1 MQIMKIDDGRPYHSN
16 VFHELVSN
24 GGPKVDGEIE
34 RETKQHILPD
44 TMVQQTN
51 PSEYSFMK
59 AGQQNV
65 DKAIQIRP
73 EDVSYDK
80 DVVEIKLPDI
90 MVSSNYGVQFVK
102 DVCIDE
108 GVLADQKAI
117 AEKVSL
123 NLNSSKGDTNGIRI
137 KETADEPAKS
147 VNDLK
152 SQIVVLPEAC
162 VTDGDTV
169 EQYHPCKLHDLEG
182 NNTVDGL
189 TVVNVKK
196 STPKQLVSND
206 NAEYCQQMGADVS
219 ESSENHGP
227 NLNGEPVDQVPSNDS
242 HETGASIAS
251 AITNVNGLS
260 VESTADGHSGVVT
273 EDGVSGVALNKTEI
287 NQINHYN
294 PFIAYGSLEDTW
306 EPKYSL
312 PTIVD
317 DVYSVPCP
325 VEKTDSFSD
334 IVNGALR
341 GFNFLETG
349 ESIAEDSTLDSV
361 VENSSMTDVQAS
373 EEKDE
378 ERSDDI
384 LSDERKIPV
393 DQRSPVENSDSL
405 SDPVDRA
412 LSSTETDGARNEDSR
427 LDSTEASPSRSY
439 VQPSEDRNDQ
449 VDNFVYGIRT
459 DAAHGTSSG
468 TSPLTGKTEPIDA
481 KSENDPK
488 CEIDSVQDGH
498 DFNPREANDGTNIS
512 EDNKDSKSSTRQT
525 GPVTEQNE
533 PDSAKM
539 TMQTEP
545 VAQRNEPDSAKVTMQ
560 TESVAQPNEADSAK
574 VTARNVIRNP
584 FESSFSGPSIIS
596 GPLTP
601 SGHIPYSGNISLRSD
616 SSTTS
621 TRSFAFPVLQ
631 TEWNSSPVKMAK
643 ADRRRLRRD
652 RGWGYRILCCKF

>member
-34 RETKQHILPD
+34 REAKQHILPD

-123 NLNSSKGDTNGIRI
+123 NMDSSKGVTNGVLM

-169 EQYHPCKLHDLEG
+169 EQYPSCKLHDLEG
-182 NNTVDGL
+182 NNTVDEL
-189 TVVNVKK
+189 TVVNVEK
-196 STPKQLVSND
+196 STPKQLVCND
-206 NAEYCQQMGADVS
+206 SAEYRQQMCADIS
-219 ESSENHGP
+219 DSSENYGP
-227 NLNGEPVDQVPSNDS
+227 ILDGEAIDQVSSNDC

-251 AITNVNGLS
+251 EITNINGLP
-260 VESTADGHSGVVT
+260 VESTADGHSGMVT
-273 EDGVSGVALNKTEI
+273 VDGFAGVALNKTEI

-317 DVYSVPCP
+317 DVSIVPCP

-341 GFNFLETG
+341 GFNYLETG

-361 VENSSMTDVQAS
+361 VENSSTTDVQAS
-373 EEKDE
+373 EEEDE
-378 ERSDDI
+378 ARNEDS
-384 LSDERKIPV
+384 LSDERKNPV
-393 DQRSPVENSDSL
+393 DQRRSPVENTDSL

-412 LSSTETDGARNEDSR
+412 LSSTETDEARNEDSR
-427 LDSTEASPSRSY
+427 LDSTEASSSRSD
-439 VQPSEDRNDQ
+439 VQPSEDRSDE
-449 VDNFVYGIRT
+449 VDNFVDGIRT
-459 DAAHGTSSG
+459 DAEHGTG
-468 TSPLTGKTEPIDA
+468 
-481 KSENDPK
+481 SEQ
-488 CEIDSVQDGH
+488 V
-498 DFNPREANDGTNIS
+498 A
-512 EDNKDSKSSTRQT
+512 
-525 GPVTEQNE
+525 EQNE

-545 VAQRNEPDSAKVTMQ
+545 VAQQNEPDSAKMTMQ
-560 TESVAQPNEADSAK
+560 TESVAQPNETDSAK

>member
-1 MQIMKIDDGRPYHSN
+1 MLADDGRPYHSN

-34 RETKQHILPD
+34 REAKQHILPD

-123 NLNSSKGDTNGIRI
+123 NMDSSKGVTNGVLM

-169 EQYHPCKLHDLEG
+169 EQYPSCKLHDLEG
-182 NNTVDGL
+182 NNTVDEL
-189 TVVNVKK
+189 TVVNVEK
-196 STPKQLVSND
+196 STPKQLVCND
-206 NAEYCQQMGADVS
+206 SAEYRQQMCADIS
-219 ESSENHGP
+219 DSSENYGP
-227 NLNGEPVDQVPSNDS
+227 ILDGEAIDQVSSNDC

-251 AITNVNGLS
+251 EITNINGLP
-260 VESTADGHSGVVT
+260 VESTADGHSGMVT
-273 EDGVSGVALNKTEI
+273 VDGFAGVALNKTEI

-317 DVYSVPCP
+317 DVSIVPCP

-341 GFNFLETG
+341 GFNYLETG

-361 VENSSMTDVQAS
+361 VENSSTTDVQAS
-373 EEKDE
+373 EEEDE
-378 ERSDDI
+378 ARNEDS
-384 LSDERKIPV
+384 LSDERKNPV
-393 DQRSPVENSDSL
+393 DQRRSPVENTDSL

-412 LSSTETDGARNEDSR
+412 LSSTETDEARNEDSR
-427 LDSTEASPSRSY
+427 LDSTEASSSRSD
-439 VQPSEDRNDQ
+439 VQPSEDRSDE
-449 VDNFVYGIRT
+449 VDNFVDGIRT
-459 DAAHGTSSG
+459 DAEHGTGSG
-468 TSPLTGKTEPIDA
+468 TSLLTGNTGPIDA
-481 KSENDPK
+481 NSENHPK

-512 EDNKDSKSSTRQT
+512 EDNKDSKSSTLVQT
-525 GPVTEQNE
+525 EQVAEQNE

-545 VAQRNEPDSAKVTMQ
+545 VAQQNEPDSAKMTMQ
-560 TESVAQPNEADSAK
+560 TESVAQPNETDSAK